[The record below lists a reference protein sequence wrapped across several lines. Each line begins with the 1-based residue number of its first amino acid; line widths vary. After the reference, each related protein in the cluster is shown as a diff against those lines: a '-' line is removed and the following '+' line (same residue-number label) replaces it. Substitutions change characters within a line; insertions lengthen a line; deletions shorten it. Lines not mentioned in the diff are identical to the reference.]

1 MAAVSTGDELYQA
14 TAGAKAIKGASAHL
28 RCGSKVLCL
37 RSAALRLPV
46 GKTAFG
52 RSIRQG
58 TVLAHPDDGFSPEM
72 THLTPV
78 TGGET

>member
-1 MAAVSTGDELYQA
+1 MTTKATQPTNGSLVRPSWTDVARSMVS
-14 TAGAKAIKGASAHL
+14 
-28 RCGSKVLCL
+28 CL
-37 RSAALRLPV
+37 GVAALRLPV

-78 TGGET
+78 IGGET